1 MSAMLPPH
9 RGLFRTA
16 FVVLLCVSIFTPGLE
31 ASEPIRIGTTA
42 VFLEDQVS
50 FINAWRDYLE
60 QHTNR
65 RVVFVRRGSY
75 AEIHE
80 LLRRGEIEFAW
91 TCGYPYVRLR
101 QQLRLL
107 AVPVY
112 RGEPLYQS
120 YLIVPR
126 TDTTT
131 QSFRDLEGKVF
142 AYSDPN
148 SNSGWLVPQSEMR
161 RHGLDPAGLFRKSFF
176 TFAHRKVVEA
186 VGAGLA
192 DGGAVD
198 GYVWETLARQYPDV
212 TARTR
217 VVWKSDKYGFPP
229 FVASRSVPEA
239 DFQRLQQ
246 VLLHMNRNPAGQNL
260 LVQLNLDGFTAGSPA
275 LFAGIETNMNF
286 VAAR

>member
-1 MSAMLPPH
+1 MTRPH
-9 RGLFRTA
+9 RDLLRVTLI
-16 FVVLLCVSIFTPGLE
+16 VLLYVSIFIPKIE

-42 VFLEDQVS
+42 VFLDDQVS
-50 FINAWRDYLE
+50 FVNAWRDYLE

-65 RVVFVRRGSY
+65 HVVFVRRGSY

-80 LLRRGEIEFAW
+80 LLRRGGIDCAGA
-91 TCGYPYVRLR
+91 CGYPYVRLR
-101 QQLRLL
+101 SQLRLL
-107 AVPVY
+107 AVPIY
-112 RGEPLYQS
+112 RSEPLYQS

-131 QSFRDLEGKVF
+131 HSFRDLEGKVF

-148 SNSGWLVPQSEMR
+148 SNSGWLVPQFEMR
-161 RHGLDPAGLFRKSFF
+161 RQGLDPAGLFRKSFF

-198 GYVWETLARQYPDV
+198 GYVWETLALQYPEV

-217 VVWKSDKYGFPP
+217 IVWKSDKYGFPP
-229 FVASRSVPEA
+229 FVARHSVPDA
-239 DFQRLQQ
+239 DFQRLQR
-246 VLLHMNRNPAGQNL
+246 VLLGMSRDPAGQGL
-260 LVQLNLDGFTAGSPA
+260 LAQLNLDGFTAGSPK
-275 LFAGIETNMNF
+275 LFANIETTMNF